1 LEGWGGKEAIVNL
14 IEQGGP
20 AHGVGPLEACP
31 TCGSENLVAVAA
43 EDETNFLCECGRCWH
58 VEFAR
63 VSRVD
68 PLGCPGCLNR
78 SRCMERARDDALGQE
93 SPGTKDRVA

>member
-1 LEGWGGKEAIVNL
+1 VNL
-14 IEQGGP
+14 TKQSGP
-20 AHGVGPLEACP
+20 AHGVGPLQACP
-31 TCGSENLVAVAA
+31 GCGSENLVAVAA

-58 VEFAR
+58 VEFSH

-78 SRCMERARDDALGQE
+78 SRCMERARDDLNN
-93 SPGTKDRVA
+93 SLPGTSAPQPA